1 MPSRPYR
8 TSRKSPG
15 LIKINPLL
23 GLTAAGTAILL
34 CTLGTS
40 SVLAQQPPAR
50 PAVLPDT
57 GEFGR
62 LFFTPQQRQE
72 LDRRRQLNIQEV
84 TVTNVDLV
92 TVNGQIARSSGKST
106 TWING
111 VAQDDTYRGR
121 DPSSVTLGENT
132 DSTITIRVGQ
142 TIDKTRGAV
151 TDGLIGGEIRKR
163 SASPDKKAGK
173 DKQ

>member
-1 MPSRPYR
+1 MIR
-8 TSRKSPG
+8 TIRITG
-15 LIKINPLL
+15 VH
-23 GLTAAGTAILL
+23 AAGTALLLFIL
-34 CTLGTS
+34 GMS
-40 SVLAQQPPAR
+40 AVHAQQPPAR
-50 PAVLPDT
+50 TVVSSET
-57 GEFGR
+57 SEFGR

-84 TVTNVDLV
+84 AVTNVDLV

-111 VAQDDTYRGR
+111 VTQNDTFHGR

-132 DSTITIRVGQ
+132 ESTITIRVGQ

-163 SASPDKKAGK
+163 SASSGKKAVE
-173 DKQ
+173 DKR

>member
-1 MPSRPYR
+1 MRR
-8 TSRKSPG
+8 TIG
-15 LIKINPLL
+15 TL
-23 GLTAAGTAILL
+23 GLAIAGTSAFLWAL
-34 CTLGTS
+34 CMPPAF
-40 SVLAQQPPAR
+40 AQQPSSR
-50 PAVLPDT
+50 PHLSDI
-57 GEFGR
+57 GELGR

-92 TVNGQIARSSGKST
+92 TVNGQVARSSGKST

-111 VAQDDTYRGR
+111 VAQDDTFLGR
-121 DPSSVTLGENT
+121 DPSSVTLGEST

-151 TDGLIGGEIRKR
+151 TDGLAGGEIRKR
-163 SASPDKKAGK
+163 SANPERRSSK
-173 DKQ
+173 DKP

>member
-1 MPSRPYR
+1 MINYVRIFIATGSALLLM
-8 TSRKSPG
+8 TGG
-15 LIKINPLL
+15 LPF
-23 GLTAAGTAILL
+23 A
-34 CTLGTS
+34 
-40 SVLAQQPPAR
+40 LAQQPPVSSDGASN
-50 PAVLPDT
+50 T
-57 GEFGR
+57 GELGR

-84 TVTNVDLV
+84 TVSNVDLV

-106 TWING
+106 TWVNG
-111 VAQDDTYRGR
+111 VAQDDTFRGR

-151 TDGLIGGEIRKR
+151 TDGLIGGEIRKH
-163 SASPDKKAGK
+163 SASPDKKSAK
-173 DKQ
+173 DKR